1 MSYDITSFSASIS
14 VEPREL
20 LFDETPALLRDEV
33 TEFAE
38 SLKAYPQEELPVQHD
53 FLDGVYMRT
62 VYMKAGLV
70 VVGKIHKQ
78 EHVAIIS
85 KGSATVLTEHGVVE
99 MKAPFIFKSPPG
111 ARRALRIHEDMVWT
125 TVHRSDHTDLENLEE
140 QLIAKDFDDP
150 LLVELERK
158 ARAIK

>member
-1 MSYDITSFSASIS
+1 MYEITSFNAS
-14 VEPREL
+14 VQVPQ
-20 LFDETPALLRDEV
+20 LFVDQTPADIREGV

-38 SLKAYPQEELPVQHD
+38 TLKSYPQEELPVQHD

-62 VYMKAGLV
+62 VFMKAGLV

-85 KGSATVLTEHGVVE
+85 RGSATVLTEHGVVE
-99 MKAPFIFKSPPG
+99 ITAPYIFKSPPG

-125 TVHRSDHTDLENLEE
+125 TVHRSDHQDLESLEE

-150 LLVELERK
+150 ILVELEQK
-158 ARAIK
+158 ARALK

>member
-1 MSYDITSFSASIS
+1 MMYEITSFQAA
-14 VEPREL
+14 VAAPEL
-20 LFDETPALLRDEV
+20 LVDPTPAEIRDGV

-38 SLKAYPQEELPVQHD
+38 ALKAYPQEDLPVQHD

-62 VYMKAGLV
+62 VFMKAGLV

-99 MKAPFIFKSPPG
+99 IKAPHIFKSPPG

-125 TVHRSDHTDLENLEE
+125 TVHRSDHTDLESLEA

-150 LLVELERK
+150 VLVELEQQ
-158 ARAIK
+158 ARALK